1 MNDAAIRT
9 CAVVALATAALLAP
23 RAAAAQAGPWS
34 VSFDLGREMPLS
46 GDVHGGGAGTVL
58 TLPTTVDARSYD
70 DVYGPGFTWAA
81 ALGYRVTERGEI
93 RIRGSYTSN
102 PAEELQV
109 GTVAGL
115 PLLALFDDY
124 KAFGMDV
131 GYRQYLGASAVQPYV
146 GADVGFVRLDAISG
160 TFSVPAASV
169 VLPDVDF
176 LDSSV
181 VPAFGV
187 GGGVQAWLSGH
198 LAVQAG
204 VDFRWHGDATDLDG
218 LAGTG
223 LEGIND
229 ETRRWSLPVT
239 GGVTVRF

>member
-1 MNDAAIRT
+1 MNAAIRRT
-9 CAVVALATAALLAP
+9 AVAALAAAVLLAP
-23 RAAAAQAGPWS
+23 RAAAAQGPWS
-34 VSFDLGREMPLS
+34 VSFDLGGQMPIS
-46 GDVHGGGAGTVL
+46 GDVHGGGTGTVL
-58 TLPTTVDARSYD
+58 TLPTTVEARSYD

-81 ALGYRVTERGEI
+81 ALGYRVSEQGEI
-93 RIRGSYTSN
+93 RVRGSYTSN
-102 PAEELQV
+102 PAEEIQV

-124 KAFGMDV
+124 KAFAMDV
-131 GYRQYLGASAVQPYV
+131 GYRQYLATSAVQPYI
-146 GADVGFVRLDAISG
+146 GADVGFVRLDAISS

-181 VPAFGV
+181 VPAFGL
-187 GGGVQAWLSGH
+187 GGGVQAWLSEH

-239 GGVTVRF
+239 GGITVAF